1 MPSRS
6 RFVTLATTNR
16 PTVTDVE
23 ACHLPERTKRGMP
36 VGGDSLCW
44 QFVPIVGDNY
54 IRCRHP
60 VTGVERR
67 CVITGISSVGGSF
80 VSVRFFD
87 GDEVTIHSESVIVSV
102 SALEPLMYPPLDLQN
117 DEPVPKSKLL
127 LTCPATGLNAAE
139 AARRLAVFGPNI
151 VPEVQHDRLPELLQ
165 CCWGSIPCMI
175 WTAVFVTVLRAAWTD
190 CAVLLMLQLINGL
203 VGWREEMRAAE
214 AVSALKASLEPHT
227 LCRRNGSDTDVCAS
241 SLVPGDIVLLSAGS
255 VVPADCEL
263 LSGWVQ
269 VNTAQVTGNPTP
281 VTMAAGRIALTG
293 CEILSG
299 SCEAVVFDH
308 GPQTYRAKTAARVA
322 TTTETVK
329 AGEFQQVL
337 ARTTSSLTGISLL
350 VVCIVCGLLWYHQHA
365 KLDVLSFGVVLLVA
379 SVPIAVPVVWRSA
392 LAIGARALANQAGA
406 ILTSLSAM
414 ERLASINVLC
424 IACHSESNDDT
435 EETTRRA
442 REFGVRVKLCQ
453 TVDDHFGTTMLSN
466 LRQRGLKY
474 GLTGRGVN
482 DAASLR
488 AAYLGIALHG
498 ATDTAHGASDLVL
511 TTPSLVTIVDA
522 IILSRE
528 VMQGLLSYVIHRV
541 ASSTL
546 LLSFFFVTAVLPGVM
561 SPTAYIGMS
570 PACQTTYSAT
580 LQTQV
585 DPLAVP
591 RAVDENEEQAAALA
605 EMERQLCH
613 QQFTLPVT
621 AIVLMTIIND
631 ATILSIPYDTVVAS
645 RHPATWRLW
654 SAVLPATLLGL
665 ISASAATGLLCC
677 GLAANSAGS
686 WFVSLGI
693 VQLPGGSTHGGTQ
706 YAWQLAGEQRIDCP
720 TELTQRDGE
729 ATGIDTM
736 PGCDWAMCSQ
746 PGWSSLSTSQ
756 QLAWQQPS
764 FCFRYEQLQTMVF
777 LQISLSTCMTIWS
790 VRCRGSAFR
799 SGLPGRSL
807 LGASV
812 FAMLAVSLLAWKWP
826 FAELEQLPLRLVGWT
841 WLYCAGWFCAQD
853 TAKLALYKIAGMR
866 CCKKEGDVELNSI
879 VQHAS
884 NEIGAARSMLPPRLA
899 GRGVNKTC
907 PVLPT
912 DHSQSWSPTPL

>member
-23 ACHLPERTKRGMP
+23 ARHLPERTKRSMP
-36 VGGDSLCW
+36 LGGDSLCRE
-44 QFVPIVGDNY
+44 FVPIVGDSY

-60 VTGVERR
+60 VTGIERR

-87 GDEVTIHSESVIVSV
+87 GDEVTLHSESVIVSV
-102 SALEPLMYPPLDLQN
+102 SALEPLMYPPLDL
-117 DEPVPKSKLL
+117 DGEPVPKSKLL

-151 VPEVQHDRLPELLQ
+151 VPEVQRDRLPEMLQ
-165 CCWGSIPCMI
+165 CCWGSMPCMI

-190 CAVLLMLQLINGL
+190 CAVLLMLQLINGV

-227 LCRRNGSDTDVCAS
+227 LCRRNGSDTDICAS

-255 VVPADCEL
+255 AVPADCEL
-263 LSGWVQ
+263 LSGSVQ
-269 VNTAQVTGNPTP
+269 VNTAHVTGDPTP
-281 VTMAAGRIALTG
+281 VTMADGRIALTG

-322 TTTETVK
+322 TATETVK
-329 AGEFQQVL
+329 VGEFQKVL

-350 VVCIVCGLLWYHQHA
+350 LVCIVCGLLWYHQHA

-379 SVPIAVPVVWRSA
+379 SVPIALPVVWRSA

-414 ERLASINVLC
+414 ERLASIYVLC
-424 IACHSESNDDT
+424 ITCHSDSDDT

-442 REFGVRVKLCQ
+442 LEFGVRVKLLQ
-453 TVDDHFGTTMLSN
+453 TVDDHFGTTMLSK

-528 VMQGLLSYVIHRV
+528 VMQGLLAYVIHRV

-546 LLSFFFVTAVLPGVM
+546 LLSFFFVTAVLPAVM
-561 SPTAYIGMS
+561 SPTTYIGMS
-570 PACQTTYSAT
+570 PACQTTYNAT
-580 LQTQV
+580 LQTQINPFV
-585 DPLAVP
+585 VPPAVN
-591 RAVDENEEQAAALA
+591 ENEQQAAALA
-605 EMERQLCH
+605 EMKRQLCH
-613 QQFTLPVT
+613 PQFTLPVT
-621 AIVLMTIIND
+621 AIVLMTILND
-631 ATILSIPYDTVVAS
+631 LTILSIPYDTVVAS
-645 RHPATWRLW
+645 RRPAAWCLW
-654 SAVLPATLLGL
+654 SAVVPATLLGL
-665 ISASAATGLLCC
+665 ISASAATGLLRC

-686 WFVSLGI
+686 WFVALGI
-693 VQLPGGSTHGGTQ
+693 VQLPEGSTYDGTQ
-706 YAWQLAGEQRIDCP
+706 FAWQLAAEQRMDCP
-720 TELTQRDGE
+720 TELNQRDGE
-729 ATGIDTM
+729 

-746 PGWSSLSTSQ
+746 PGWSSLTTSQ

-777 LQISLSTCMTIWS
+777 LQISLSTSMTIWS
-790 VRCRGSAFR
+790 VRSHGSAFR

-807 LGASV
+807 FGASV
-812 FAMLAVSLLAWKWP
+812 SAMLVASLLAWKWP
-826 FAELEQLPLRLVGWT
+826 FAELEQLPLRLVGWV
-841 WLYCAGWFCAQD
+841 WLYCAGWFCVQD
-853 TAKLALYKIAGMR
+853 TAKLGIYKLVGMR
-866 CCKKEGDVELNSI
+866 CCKKEGNVELNSI
-879 VQHAS
+879 VQQATY
-884 NEIGAARSMLPPRLA
+884 ETDAARRLLPPRLA
-899 GRGVNKTC
+899 GRGVNRTC

-912 DHSQSWSPTPL
+912 DDSHTWSPTPM